1 MGGWDAVQV
10 GIRQQRLLG
19 TPAMSLWRH
28 LVGERGCG
36 DRVMS
41 VSLLRVA
48 ADTGIP
54 HRTVDRALARL
65 AAAGAVARFRT
76 RVRQAGGWV
85 SRLDLRVFG
94 GIDTPRGE
102 EIVWMPAP
110 VLAWCDTA
118 RPQGRPG
125 KGGASHA
132 DPSENLAFQALEIN
146 GLPGKAG
153 APKTLQT
160 YSGEQS
166 VFPIGKTSVA
176 EQRDS
181 LPAQMIK
188 APAIDQKH
196 LPKSMVKGST
206 LTGDPEDRAT
216 RHQWI
221 RQLATAYNT
230 ACQEV
235 FGVPG
240 RCYPPAAKATGF
252 SSWDPATGVVTT
264 HPDGPDDGGAVEKWR
279 AGKVYLYDKLL
290 GAAQI
295 LHEKGIAPIAW
306 ARWCMEGSRDS
317 QKAEGKRPTPRPV
330 LAVFAEPVLA
340 DARRR
345 AMFYQQN
352 GGQYGHEVQPTNQ
365 HLEQLYRM
373 QESRRRL
380 KGWTYLW
387 GLPPWYVAMRQVEIG
402 QGVIDPLDRFPVIM
416 GAK

>member
-1 MGGWDAVQV
+1 
-10 GIRQQRLLG
+10 
-19 TPAMSLWRH
+19 
-28 LVGERGCG
+28 
-36 DRVMS
+36 
-41 VSLLRVA
+41 
-48 ADTGIP
+48 
-54 HRTVDRALARL
+54 
-65 AAAGAVARFRT
+65 
-76 RVRQAGGWV
+76 
-85 SRLDLRVFG
+85 
-94 GIDTPRGE
+94 
-102 EIVWMPAP
+102 
-110 VLAWCDTA
+110 
-118 RPQGRPG
+118 
-125 KGGASHA
+125 
-132 DPSENLAFQALEIN
+132 
-146 GLPGKAG
+146 
-153 APKTLQT
+153 
-160 YSGEQS
+160 
-166 VFPIGKTSVA
+166 
-176 EQRDS
+176 
-181 LPAQMIK
+181 MIK

-196 LPKSMVKGST
+196 LPKSTVKGST

-264 HPDGPDDGGAVEKWR
+264 HPDGPDDGGALEKWR